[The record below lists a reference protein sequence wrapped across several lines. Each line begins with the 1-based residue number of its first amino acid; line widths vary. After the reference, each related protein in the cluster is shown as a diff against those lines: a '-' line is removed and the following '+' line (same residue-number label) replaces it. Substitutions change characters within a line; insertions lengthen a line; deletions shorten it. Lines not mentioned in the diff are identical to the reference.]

1 MLKSLGIAV
10 IAIVLLGMGVFAMSS
25 TQQNSVAPENNADAV
40 VVEQLIQEEAVVI
53 EQSSPEMTMTVPNPV
68 QNIPILVYHSIAPAP
83 TDRTESTMQ
92 KRFRVSPENF
102 KAQMQYLQD
111 NNYTPIT
118 FRHVSEYLLTGK
130 AIPEKPVVLT
140 FDDGL
145 LNQYEYAI
153 PVLRDAGFSATFFI
167 YPGVTAHRGFMHW
180 EQLAEIVDDGHE
192 IGSHSV
198 IHYNLT
204 TVDDATLQN
213 ELVASKKTLEE
224 KLGITVNTIAYPH
237 YAENEIVRA
246 AVSDAGY
253 ISARAGW
260 RAVTNSADE
269 ILHLKAQEVGNGVNP
284 FVGPR

>member
-1 MLKSLGIAV
+1 
-10 IAIVLLGMGVFAMSS
+10 
-25 TQQNSVAPENNADAV
+25 
-40 VVEQLIQEEAVVI
+40 
-53 EQSSPEMTMTVPNPV
+53 
-68 QNIPILVYHSIAPAP
+68 LVYHSIAPAP
-83 TDRTESTMQ
+83 TDRTESALQ

-102 KAQMQYLQD
+102 KAQMQYLRD

-118 FRHVSEYLLTGK
+118 FQHVSEYLLFSK

-153 PVLRDAGFSATFFI
+153 PVLRDAGFVATFFI
-167 YPGVTAHRGFMHW
+167 YPGVTSHRGFMNW

-204 TVDDATLQN
+204 TVDDVTLQS
-213 ELVASKKTLEE
+213 ELAESKKTLEE
-224 KLGITVNTIAYPH
+224 KLGIIVNTLAYPH
-237 YAENEIVRA
+237 YAENDIVRIA
-246 AVSDAGY
+246 ALDAGY